1 MHTCPTCRRQFETD
15 ITGICA
21 SCQISAARML
31 HEIRATWYK
40 AHGELLPGAGGH
52 GTAGSEPNIGV
63 NVAALSWIN
72 GTPILNILGE
82 WERLVREE
90 RSLAPVGT
98 LKPLALEEE
107 IGRLVTF
114 HLAHM
119 DWTALQPWADEYVVE
134 LRDLHAQGRSAARE
148 TDDAGMR
155 IGCPGELP
163 EGGLCGK
170 RLAVPS
176 DPEAIVYCKQCGTS
190 WDQRRLAAV
199 AMSVA
204 DIEVM
209 LPLAE
214 VAHLTGVPERTL
226 YRWAKTGIVAKRGMH
241 VNLKH
246 VLAARGE
253 VA

>member
-1 MHTCPTCRRQFETD
+1 MTCPTCRRQFETD
-15 ITGICA
+15 IPGICA
-21 SCQISAARML
+21 TCQIAAARML
-31 HEIRATWYK
+31 HDIRATWYK

-63 NVAALSWIN
+63 NVTALSWIN

-82 WERLVREE
+82 WERLIREE
-90 RSLAPVGT
+90 RSLSPVGT
-98 LKPLALEEE
+98 IKPLPLEEE
-107 IGRLVTF
+107 IARLVTF
-114 HLAHM
+114 HLAHL
-119 DWTALQPWADEYVVE
+119 DWLGTQSWADEYVVE
-134 LRDLHAQGRSAARE
+134 LRDLHVQGRTACRDL
-148 TDDAGMR
+148 DDAGMR

-214 VAHLTGVPERTL
+214 VAHLTGVTERTIR
-226 YRWAKTGIVAKRGMH
+226 RWVRDGRIDRKGMYVSLKQAIGCRGDVA
-241 VNLKH
+241 
-246 VLAARGE
+246 
-253 VA
+253 